1 MSYPYVQPKN
11 LMNRP
16 QIEVVCLLLD
26 ATATISTNLILPR
39 IYVHF
44 LNVFSL
50 MNRVC
55 STPLSLSR
63 LSIDSHAV
71 EYFCCVRPAWQN
83 LIVSAFL
90 AKLRFWQ
97 NRIADILACI
107 VSENR

>member
-55 STPLSLSR
+55 SSTPLSLSR

-83 LIVSAFL
+83 LIVSAFPSKTPFL
-90 AKLRFWQ
+90 ARQ
-97 NRIADILACI
+97 TDIVECI
-107 VSENR
+107 VSENS

>member
-1 MSYPYVQPKN
+1 MTYPYVQPKN

-50 MNRVC
+50 MNRV
-55 STPLSLSR
+55 
-63 LSIDSHAV
+63 
-71 EYFCCVRPAWQN
+71 
-83 LIVSAFL
+83 
-90 AKLRFWQ
+90 
-97 NRIADILACI
+97 
-107 VSENR
+107 